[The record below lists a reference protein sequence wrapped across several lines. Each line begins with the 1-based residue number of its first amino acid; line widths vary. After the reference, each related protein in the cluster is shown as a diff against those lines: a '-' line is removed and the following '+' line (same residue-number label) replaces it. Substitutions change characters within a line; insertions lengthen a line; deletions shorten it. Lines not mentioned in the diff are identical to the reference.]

1 MFNRFN
7 GNTNLQYTGVV
18 TNKYTPSQLYKNDS
32 FYATD
37 YEDIGVPSKPEEV
50 IGVTG
55 IETGEHIDDNSPIKQ
70 IEFDDSTKV
79 TVQNTLFLHQEHEPI
94 DNIYINS
101 PNVDIFNQCS
111 SENVFLT
118 EESETYY
125 SVKDYSTY
133 VFKLPNE
140 KYGVLK
146 FTYSLI
152 PSYISY
158 YSETGET
165 SFHNY
170 TVNIKV
176 DGVDKETSDSDAF
189 LKSDKSAPFIVKD
202 NNLTITKLVRQLQS
216 TYVYSYNFYNPLN
229 QSYTL
234 HRYLGPVIQSSGVVK
249 YGNNIP
255 KYNNVIEY
263 NSEVSSYT
271 EVTYIGNAVYGDLI
285 VDGYTEISYEDANAK
300 LEALK
305 KVYVYNSETKTYD
318 VIKSEE
324 TLDEETQYFSNTYEG
339 YWTIIDDY
347 DNNSKKIVRFYSAY
361 DDYKEKYIDLVNTYS
376 FILTHEEASNIF
388 VNATVNDDYKLSISS
403 YGGLINNECFVVSL
417 VNDIDLNNLIGYT
430 TTKFKDN
437 ILRYSQGS
445 NYDLN
450 GEFDYSDTYS
460 YSNVWFTFSYFVKD
474 EHYNNVKYYSNT
486 YNYDVY
492 DKVKETTET
501 KTCDNIEITI
511 VDRNNI
517 ELNFTYSL
525 TNPSSNKTTYLGK
538 LTTNLYNSYFL
549 DDSIVSIDTEQYES
563 ILEKTKFEEYQFPVL
578 STYLEKNYAFAN
590 NVPSYEY
597 VTQELV
603 ISQSML
609 STYWIYNSI
618 LDEYVLFEP
627 DNTSTVIYYEGDFYG
642 IESQSLVY
650 TETKDTYTYT
660 TYFLDFGSLSLESV
674 TKRAKFDTS
683 AEKNQGKF
691 VQSSTNNVSVNNH
704 VPFYLSNAV
713 EKLPTNEFIL
723 NSHKYSY
730 VVKKQQVK
738 DNSDAYV
745 PDAYNYEIIP
755 VIVQDE
761 YWEQIYEDK
770 EKPFKIDSNTTL
782 SHPLTVS
789 SANILSGVKES
800 IMGYIIHPRLT
811 YKDYV
816 ITYNKVI
823 EYGYYDTYNLFRK
836 YHDKTYDINGITY
849 GILSIPETAGKPAHQ
864 KLITLNKFTTVKR
877 DQQLTD
883 LIYQEEYNEPIIA
896 LKESSWGMINGE
908 KLVIDEEI
916 YNPVTYVD
924 VKTINPITGEYE
936 VRQEIGA
943 EAYLSYKYHY
953 ETVPFITNTYIYQTT
968 PSRIENLE
976 NIIENLSNT
985 NNILLNGANSLVS
998 TVSTLNSSLSNVSSN
1013 ISTAIAST
1021 FVGNIISDE
1030 LTQTRSLTNSLFTN
1044 LISSLTQVATQST
1057 NKLDESIDI
1066 VGQNIVNAAN
1076 GIVENNASLQDVLIK
1091 SNETNTSN
1099 FIDSLKK
1106 QLGNINTSIS
1116 NLSGA
1121 LSSSQ
1126 SSLTNV
1132 LSELASKPQASTTYI
1147 NISPDENGNT
1157 PEINLGGGSGSSI
1170 GEKIKNYN
1178 GVREIGKIEE
1188 KLVEVEKN
1196 LSIALPGEKVPKK
1209 QTTKVKEK
1217 QKVVELYD
1225 KPKQQKITYVDANNE
1240 TMHAMTS
1247 QIGLHKKVTKQNL
1260 AYNDKVYELEYTT
1273 YEGIADILS
1282 EISRRIPTKQE
1293 FVIEVAK
1300 QLYIN
1305 TAFDI
1310 ESSYKAPA
1318 DHAKTAIQRALIMWT
1333 ELEKNKYVKPA
1344 EKDNTLA
1351 YSLIEE
1357 Y

>member
-1 MFNRFN
+1 MSLKDGFTINASRPAGPIVGAAQDFRD
-7 GNTNLQYTGVV
+7 GKLMIEMSGR
-18 TNKYTPSQLYKNDS
+18 
-32 FYATD
+32 
-37 YEDIGVPSKPEEV
+37 YEYDVPSKPEGV

-55 IETGEHIDDNSPIKQ
+55 IETGEQIDDNSPIKQ

-79 TVQNTLFLHQEHEPI
+79 TVQNTLFLHQEHEQI

-118 EESETYY
+118 EESETYFNA
-125 SVKDYSTY
+125 DEYSTY

-146 FTYSLI
+146 FTYNLM
-152 PSYISY
+152 PCYTCY
-158 YSETGET
+158 TVETGNT
-165 SFHNY
+165 SFYNH
-170 TVNIKV
+170 TVKVNI
-176 DGVDKETSDSDAF
+176 DGKEKDTSDFTEF
-189 LKSDKSAPFIVKD
+189 LKTDESNPFIVKD
-202 NNLTITKLVRQLQS
+202 NNLTITKLIRQLQS

-263 NSEVSSYT
+263 DSEVSSYT

-285 VDGYTEISYEDANAK
+285 VDGYKEISFE
-300 LEALK
+300 EAQTLK
-305 KVYVYNSETKTYD
+305 TSNKVYVYNSETKTYD
-318 VIKSEE
+318 VVDSNAALTES
-324 TLDEETQYFSNTYEG
+324 TTYFSNNTYEG

-361 DDYKEKYIDLVNTYS
+361 DDYQEKYSDLVNTNS

-388 VNATVNDDYKLSISS
+388 VNATVNDYKLSIGS
-403 YGGLINNECFVVSL
+403 YGGLINNEYFVVSL

-492 DKVKETTET
+492 DKVKEITEN
-501 KTCDNIEITI
+501 KICDNIEITI
-511 VDRNNI
+511 VDRNNV

-538 LTTNLYNSYFL
+538 LTTNLYNSYLL
-549 DDSIVSIDTEQYES
+549 DDNIVSNDMEQYES
-563 ILEKTKFEEYQFPVL
+563 MLEKAKFTEYQFPVL
-578 STYLEKNYAFAN
+578 STYLKKNYAFAN
-590 NVPSYEY
+590 DIPSYEY

-627 DNTSTVIYYEGDFYG
+627 NNTSTVLYYEGDFYG

-650 TETKDTYTYT
+650 TYNSDKGEYIYS

-674 TKRAKFDTS
+674 TKRAKFNTS
-683 AEKNQGKF
+683 AYPGQFIESKM
-691 VQSSTNNVSVNNH
+691 NNVSVNNH

-713 EKLPTNEFIL
+713 DKIPTNEFVL

-730 VVKKQQVK
+730 VIKKEQVK
-738 DNSDAYV
+738 DTAGTYV
-745 PDAYNYEIIP
+745 QDAYNYEITP

-770 EKPFKIDSNTTL
+770 EKPFKIDSNTTI

-836 YHDKTYDINGITY
+836 YYDKTYDINGITY
-849 GILSIPETAGKPAHQ
+849 GILSIPKTAEKPAHQ
-864 KLITLNKFTTVKR
+864 ELITLNKFTTVKR

-883 LIYQEEYNEPIIA
+883 LIYQEEYNEPITA

-916 YNPVTYVD
+916 YNPPTYVD

-953 ETVPFITNTYIYQTT
+953 ETVPFITNTYLYQTS

-1013 ISTAIAST
+1013 ISTAISGT

-1066 VGQNIVNAAN
+1066 VGKNIVNAAN

-1091 SNETNTSN
+1091 SNEANTSN

-1126 SSLTNV
+1126 SSLTDV
-1132 LSELASKPQASTTYI
+1132 LTELASKPQAGTTYI
-1147 NISPDENGNT
+1147 NISPDENGNV
-1157 PEINLGGGSGSSI
+1157 PEINLGGGGGASSI

-1196 LSIALPGEKVPKK
+1196 LSIALPGQKAPFK
-1209 QTTKVKEK
+1209 QTVKVKEK

-1225 KPKQQKITYVDANNE
+1225 NPKPQKITYVDANNE

-1260 AYNDKVYELEYTT
+1260 AFNDKVYELEYTT
-1273 YEGIADILS
+1273 YEGIADVLA
-1282 EISRRIPTKQE
+1282 EMSRRIPTKQE
-1293 FVIEVAK
+1293 FVIDVAK

-1318 DHAKTAIQRALIMWT
+1318 DHAKTAIQRALVMWT

-1344 EKDNTLA
+1344 TKDNTLA
-1351 YSLIEE
+1351 YALINQ